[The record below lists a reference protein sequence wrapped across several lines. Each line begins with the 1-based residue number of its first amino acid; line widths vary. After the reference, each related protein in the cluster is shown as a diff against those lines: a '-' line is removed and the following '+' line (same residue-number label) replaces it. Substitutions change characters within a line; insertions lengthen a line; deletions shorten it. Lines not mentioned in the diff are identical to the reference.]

1 MYSKAYQAPNNS
13 IKRAQSGCPTIN
25 TNGQVEVLELPPPQS
40 PARTACKSPRG
51 GWHHGDEKK
60 GKEEKPTE
68 AADHASD
75 EGDMNEE
82 MVAVVEEKEEEE
94 PSPENARVLTHA
106 MFHCLQGRS
115 LSSIHRCLLRFS
127 RSTSGFLISP
137 SLLAYVFGAAQKD
150 VQAVFQKL
158 SGDVSAK
165 GTGSSE
171 AIDAFECFVA
181 TTMLASAS
189 LEDRLRF
196 CFGLF
201 DREGTNRLSRRHV
214 GMLIRCCLT
223 SVAKMHFVQDSANAL
238 SEMTA
243 GKKIT
248 RMVEEVFAIKSSS
261 TQKSKGGSETVSAK
275 QFAKWARGYRGGMP
289 APFVVGLLE
298 LQNAMAG
305 DE

>member
-1 MYSKAYQAPNNS
+1 M
-13 IKRAQSGCPTIN
+13 
-25 TNGQVEVLELPPPQS
+25 VE
-40 PARTACKSPRG
+40 
-51 GWHHGDEKK
+51 
-60 GKEEKPTE
+60 
-68 AADHASD
+68 
-75 EGDMNEE
+75 
-82 MVAVVEEKEEEE
+82 EEKEEE
-94 PSPENARVLTHA
+94 SGPEDARALTQA
-106 MFHCLQGRS
+106 VFHCLQGRS

-137 SLLAYVFGAAQKD
+137 SLLAYVFGAVQQD

-223 SVAKMHFVQDSANAL
+223 SVAKMHFVQENANAL

-248 RMVEEVFAIKSSS
+248 KMVEEVFAIKSSS
-261 TQKSKGGSETVSAK
+261 THKSKGGSETVSAK
-275 QFAKWARGYRGGMP
+275 QFAKWARGYRGGVP